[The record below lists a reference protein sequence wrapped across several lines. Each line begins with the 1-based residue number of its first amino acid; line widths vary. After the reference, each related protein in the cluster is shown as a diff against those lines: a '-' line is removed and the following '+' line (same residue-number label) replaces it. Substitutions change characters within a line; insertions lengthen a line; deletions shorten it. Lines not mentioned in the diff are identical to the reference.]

1 MIQHIAQGAAQAIA
15 DGVSHELGA
24 HAKGV
29 AIGTSIGLDG
39 ELRYFIW
46 STEHGHMETVR
57 LLCYATT
64 VARLTALAR
73 AFIDSI

>member
-1 MIQHIAQGAAQAIA
+1 MITQIAQGAAQLIA
-15 DGVSHELGA
+15 DRVSLDLKA

-46 STEHGHMETVR
+46 STEHGHMESVR
-57 LLCYATT
+57 LLASATS
-64 VARLTALAR
+64 VSRLEAMAR
-73 AFIDSI
+73 AFIDNI